1 MMLTSCMSVVAA
13 IWCWVASWL
22 ERVIQRFMA
31 CYSFIKSW
39 RSTWRHSISKQCQKE
54 VMLFLSFQMKKLPI
68 NLRTIKPRYLCV
80 FKVYNFDYEKVTWPL
95 IGQLDCSGR
104 FVSCSYCVSFDA
116 DQSYTNS
123 YKNSKNVTTKTK
135 LASDFLNLKCRRKMP
150 RISQGRETTFY
161 GSIWGRWWKN
171 NWLIKCVRALEKK

>member
-1 MMLTSCMSVVAA
+1 MRALIYSDMQPGRYFKTSWCMMLTTCMSVVAA
-13 IWCWVASWL
+13 IWCWVASRW

-31 CYSFIKSW
+31 CYSFTNSW

-68 NLRTIKPRYLCV
+68 NLCTIKPRYLCV
-80 FKVYNFDYEKVTWPL
+80 FKVCSFDHEKVAWPL
-95 IGQLDCSGR
+95 IGQLDCSGN
-104 FVSCSYCVSFDA
+104 FISCLYYVSFDA

-135 LASDFLNLKCRRKMP
+135 LASDFSQFKM
-150 RISQGRETTFY
+150 QKENT
-161 GSIWGRWWKN
+161 KN
-171 NWLIKCVRALEKK
+171 FTR